1 MSLSPI
7 LIGIAGGTGSGKT
20 SIAKKLL
27 EEYGNGDVVV
37 IEQDAYYRDISNIP
51 MEDRHL
57 HNFDHPDAIDI
68 EFFNQQLISLIKG
81 QIVEV
86 PIYDFS
92 THSRLKD
99 TKTVH
104 PHRVIIVE
112 GILTLHNTIL
122 RELMDIK
129 VFGSFLCSKIAAKI
143 MIEQNE
149 GGRIIN
155 LSSTAGKEGNAR
167 MAAYNAANFAIDGF
181 TQALSKELAENK
193 ITVN

>member
-1 MSLSPI
+1 MIPINFSLKNPLLVNLSLIII
-7 LIGIAGGTGSGKT
+7 LI
-20 SIAKKLL
+20 
-27 EEYGNGDVVV
+27 
-37 IEQDAYYRDISNIP
+37 
-51 MEDRHL
+51 M
-57 HNFDHPDAIDI
+57 
-68 EFFNQQLISLIKG
+68 
-81 QIVEV
+81 
-86 PIYDFS
+86 
-92 THSRLKD
+92 
-99 TKTVH
+99 
-104 PHRVIIVE
+104 
-112 GILTLHNTIL
+112 GILAWQGLPQEVFPVVDLDNEIFKKV
-122 RELMDIK
+122 MDIK

>member
-1 MSLSPI
+1 M
-7 LIGIAGGTGSGKT
+7 
-20 SIAKKLL
+20 
-27 EEYGNGDVVV
+27 

-68 EFFNQQLISLIKG
+68 ELFNQQLISLIKG

-112 GILTLHNTIL
+112 GILTLHYTIL
-122 RELMDIK
+122 RMIRNKLDIYTLLIKNSRLFQLLELMEKD
-129 VFGSFLCSKIAAKI
+129 
-143 MIEQNE
+143 
-149 GGRIIN
+149 
-155 LSSTAGKEGNAR
+155 
-167 MAAYNAANFAIDGF
+167 
-181 TQALSKELAENK
+181 
-193 ITVN
+193 